1 MNLNVVVSDG
11 TIVTAQ
17 VNKYSN
23 TLNDVIAKVNEE
35 RSNKITVTLIVI
47 NGTPVKS
54 DEFSKT
60 LSNWELDDGQNI
72 TISEYHDGGFFYI

>member
-1 MNLNVVVSDG
+1 MSMNLNVVVSDG

-23 TLNDVIAKVNEE
+23 TLNDLIAKVNEE

-72 TISEYHDGGFFYI
+72 SIEEYYG

>member
-1 MNLNVVVSDG
+1 MKLNVVVYDG
-11 TIVTAQ
+11 TIVTVQ

-35 RSNKITVTLIVI
+35 RPNKITVTLIVI
-47 NGTPVKS
+47 NGNPVKS

-72 TISEYHDGGFFYI
+72 SIEEYYG

>member
-1 MNLNVVVSDG
+1 MNWNVVVSDWK
-11 TIVTAQ
+11 IATAQ

-35 RSNKITVTLIVI
+35 RPTKITVTLIEI
-47 NGTPVKS
+47 NGNPV
-54 DEFSKT
+54 EFSKT